1 MRLTA
6 PIVTILGHEL
16 SGRDLILIAGGA
28 FLIAKSTREIHQKI
42 EGGPEHDAGRGRA
55 SFASVVLQI
64 LVLDLV
70 FSLDSVI
77 TAVGM
82 VDRLGIM
89 IAAVLV
95 ATGIMIAAAGAIAA
109 FVDRHPTLKVLAL
122 SFLLLIGFTLLVEG
136 FEQHVPKGYIYAA
149 MAFSVFV
156 ESLNIRMRKK
166 LEIEPDQERVHALGH
181 ASNRSTSTSSM

>member
-1 MRLTA
+1 VRLTA